1 MHIEV
6 RATSADDRIAI
17 TNLAT
22 YFRYELLPF
31 AEDGGLKMNRF
42 GIVAGDDAPTHAES
56 TAGEA
61 IWWSKPG
68 ILLPMLV
75 TVNDEPA
82 GFVDV
87 ARPPHASPSVDYR
100 IEDFFI
106 VNKWRRT
113 GVGRE
118 ALRIVVERYPG
129 KWEVGWLPKN
139 EPAARFWRA
148 VTTKW
153 NAKDWPVAQAPGTP
167 SLPGLH
173 FVAEHGK

>member
-1 MHIEV
+1 MRIELHPPAEDH
-6 RATSADDRIAI
+6 RAVI

-31 AEDGGLKMNRF
+31 AEPGGLRMNRF
-42 GIVAGDDAPTHAES
+42 GIVADDDSATHEKS

-68 ILLPMLV
+68 ILLPMLI

-82 GFVDV
+82 GFVDI
-87 ARPPHASPSVDYR
+87 ARPPHAHRSVDYR

-106 VNKWRRT
+106 VNKWRRK

-118 ALRIVVERYPG
+118 ALRIVLERYPG
-129 KWEVGWLPKN
+129 KWEVGWLPAN
-139 EPAARFWRA
+139 APAAKFWRA
-148 VTTKW
+148 VCTKW
-153 NAKDWPVAQAPGTP
+153 NATDWPVEQTPGTP
-167 SLPGLH
+167 SLPGLL
-173 FVAEHGK
+173 FQT